1 MSDLQELPRRAVHEA
16 GHAVLLWRC
25 GATVYGDAFDR
36 FAPFQIMLVS
46 PNDGTLLLAD
56 GRQHDARGRV
66 VAGYRLS
73 RVGALKI

>member
-1 MSDLQELPRRAVHEA
+1 
-16 GHAVLLWRC
+16 
-25 GATVYGDAFDR
+25 
-36 FAPFQIMLVS
+36 MLVS